1 MKKLYRSRY
10 DQKVTGLIGG
20 LANYINFDAT
30 LLRIIV
36 VIGMIFSAGTITL
49 VYFLASLVVPK
60 EPRHPSDPYYAGGW
74 NHSGGMNG
82 PSGPWN
88 MGGPNRD
95 YQARQQPPQHNG
107 YGNSSHNVG
116 QEPTSSLDDMMKDI
130 EKKAMEKEIK
140 ELRKKL
146 SNYEKGD
153 L

>member
-1 MKKLYRSRY
+1 
-10 DQKVTGLIGG
+10 
-20 LANYINFDAT
+20 
-30 LLRIIV
+30 
-36 VIGMIFSAGTITL
+36 
-49 VYFLASLVVPK
+49 
-60 EPRHPSDPYYAGGW
+60 
-74 NHSGGMNG
+74 MNG

-88 MGGPNRD
+88 MGGSQRD
-95 YQARQQPPQHNG
+95 YQSRQQPPQHNG
-107 YGNSSHNVG
+107 YGNSSQNMG